1 MNLENIPDQEKM
13 TKGFYFLL
21 IPLAL
26 LFWIGWGLKFGV
38 WWDIGIYSVLVVLL
52 GFALIGRFI
61 VYSKTD

>member
-1 MNLENIPDQEKM
+1 LNLENLPEQEKV
-13 TKGFYFLL
+13 TTGFYYLL

-52 GFALIGRFI
+52 GFGLIGGFV
-61 VYSKTD
+61 VYGKTK